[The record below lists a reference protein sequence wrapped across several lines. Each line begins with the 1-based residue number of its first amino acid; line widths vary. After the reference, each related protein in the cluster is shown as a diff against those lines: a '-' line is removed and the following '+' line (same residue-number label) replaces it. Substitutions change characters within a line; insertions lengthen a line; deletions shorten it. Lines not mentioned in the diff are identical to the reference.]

1 MGFQTKK
8 HHTRSVKLDDERLM
22 YGVSIEV
29 SHWLHD
35 HGGEPRIV
43 SILKT
48 YSGPFDMQIN
58 ITADQARELS
68 AILLEHAD
76 EFEAR
81 QAWFDAQSKA
91 CGQKAA
97 LT

>member
-8 HHTRSVKLDDERLM
+8 HYTRSVRLDDERLV

-29 SHWLHD
+29 SHWLQD
-35 HGGEPRIV
+35 QSGEPRIV

-48 YSGPFDMQIN
+48 YAGPFDMQIS

-76 EFEAR
+76 EIEAH
-81 QAWFDAQSKA
+81 QSWFDAKLKA
-91 CGQKAA
+91 SGQKAA